1 MHVQIHEG
9 CRRFPTIVEFTARI
23 LIQPSSDSLTLT
35 FPLKVDINE
44 QKGNFDSSYTHVR
57 PYVATED
64 SRLRTAAMT
73 DCNRNKS
80 RLYTTLS
87 FESLSYSSGVAM
99 GALEGPGTLQN
110 FGAWSQSSSRRSFT
124 L

>member
-1 MHVQIHEG
+1 MAMCVCACHVLLGNPLSSLDNPCGGKHLRAFVLADADSITPFRIGIITSVHCGVVLTSVHVQIHEG

-57 PYVATED
+57 PY
-64 SRLRTAAMT
+64 M
-73 DCNRNKS
+73 
-80 RLYTTLS
+80 
-87 FESLSYSSGVAM
+87 
-99 GALEGPGTLQN
+99 
-110 FGAWSQSSSRRSFT
+110 
-124 L
+124 